1 MDYRWNS
8 LQSDIESLKLNER
21 PQEVIDSFW
30 NFINNIPYVRSLV
43 SADRPYARDLPKD
56 EYGRIIVDITKP
68 HILEDMDYFRPAAI
82 HFQKHGCYTFLR
94 PNKNPNS
101 EFGKWFREELRRC
114 YEGYVR
120 ESDGE
125 WIPGDYYFFLNYCP
139 MLVSKKVNKSSN
151 ASMRVIDF
159 PSVWEGHY
167 YKAHYLEQARIA
179 GKHAAE
185 LASRS
190 KGKAHPYSQIVYT
203 PEGIRLWK
211 DIKIGDYLFGDDG
224 VPTKVVS
231 IPFDDTTDI
240 YKVTLSDGRILECSL
255 GHLFKI
261 RDVRKKNPIRIMSL
275 EEIINEDYYHKRKN
289 GKYEAYFS
297 IPVNGRVEFKE
308 RRVLIDPY
316 TLGLALGD
324 GCFRTGYVNNIMF
337 TSRPEDIPIYR
348 KFCPY
353 TIDKIK
359 GKYSYRIRIPRVR
372 DYLLK
377 YGLEGTDSSSKFIP
391 EDYKYNTSEVRLAVL
406 RGILDTDGTVN
417 NNGIPMLTTTSE
429 RLADDVI
436 WLCRSLGY
444 NTRVFKKQGKYYGKI
459 CKMTYNISI
468 LTNDP
473 VFRLQ
478 RKLVLLTSFGSN
490 YSIARKDWTHIVNV
504 EYSHKE
510 RAKCVTVDN
519 KSHCYLI
526 GDFIVTHNSFWGAA
540 MLAKRFLLGE
550 SKEVKRKVVSYIV
563 AFDKAKL
570 IGGDQTLDKFQYDID
585 FCAQNTQFPSRRLI
599 NALQNMT
606 WQLGYTD
613 LRTGAK
619 KGKLNAVVGKALNDA
634 SKLRGSRG
642 VLYLFEEAGSFPNL
656 RDSYNN
662 LLPSVEEGDN
672 VFGMLFLY
680 GTAGD
685 QDSDFSSMQ
694 EIMYHPDGYHVYG
707 INNVYDL
714 EGQGRR
720 QFTFFF
726 PGYLNRANCYDEN
739 GNSDVTKAILQ
750 ILDDRYVTKYNSS
763 DLATITKKIAE
774 IPITP
779 QEAILRTRNNLFPV
793 TELNNR
799 LNEIDN
805 NPSFYDDVYTGKLVI
820 SSEGEVSYMPSADQP
835 IREYPLRSG
844 SGSVDGAIEFYN
856 LPEKNANGKVFSDRY
871 IAGLDPIDDDQDDS
885 SHSLM
890 SLYVLDLW
898 TDQIVCV
905 YTGRHPYADDCY
917 EEVRKICLFYNARC
931 LYENNK
937 KGIFAYFSRMNCLYL
952 LADTPEY
959 LRDKELIKY
968 SAFGNRAK
976 GYNATLAIN
985 NYANTLIR
993 DWMIKPVTLIRNVDG
1008 EEQEVTVMN
1017 LFKIKDRALLRE
1029 AVQYN
1034 PDANFDRIRALGAL
1048 MLYREE
1054 KMILYQGDLKRDSE
1068 KIEAD
1073 YLGNDPFFEENYRRN
1088 VLERNSFYT
1097 KH

>member
-8 LQSDIESLKLNER
+8 LQSDVETLGLDDK
-21 PQEVIDSFW
+21 PQEIRDSFW

-43 SADRPYARDLPKD
+43 SADRPYARDLQRD
-56 EYGRIIVDITKP
+56 EYGRIVVDITKP

-125 WIPGDYYFFLNYCP
+125 WITGDYYFFLNYCP
-139 MLVSKKVNKSSN
+139 MLVSRKINKDGN

-167 YKAHYLEQARIA
+167 YKSHYLEQARIA

-190 KGKAHPYSQIVYT
+190 KGK
-203 PEGIRLWK
+203 
-211 DIKIGDYLFGDDG
+211 
-224 VPTKVVS
+224 
-231 IPFDDTTDI
+231 
-240 YKVTLSDGRILECSL
+240 
-255 GHLFKI
+255 
-261 RDVRKKNPIRIMSL
+261 
-275 EEIINEDYYHKRKN
+275 
-289 GKYEAYFS
+289 
-297 IPVNGRVEFKE
+297 
-308 RRVLIDPY
+308 
-316 TLGLALGD
+316 
-324 GCFRTGYVNNIMF
+324 
-337 TSRPEDIPIYR
+337 
-348 KFCPY
+348 
-353 TIDKIK
+353 
-359 GKYSYRIRIPRVR
+359 
-372 DYLLK
+372 
-377 YGLEGTDSSSKFIP
+377 
-391 EDYKYNTSEVRLAVL
+391 
-406 RGILDTDGTVN
+406 
-417 NNGIPMLTTTSE
+417 
-429 RLADDVI
+429 
-436 WLCRSLGY
+436 
-444 NTRVFKKQGKYYGKI
+444 
-459 CKMTYNISI
+459 
-468 LTNDP
+468 
-473 VFRLQ
+473 
-478 RKLVLLTSFGSN
+478 
-490 YSIARKDWTHIVNV
+490 
-504 EYSHKE
+504 
-510 RAKCVTVDN
+510 
-519 KSHCYLI
+519 
-526 GDFIVTHNSFWGAA
+526 SFWGAA

-550 SKEVKRKVVSYIV
+550 SREVKRKVVSYIV

-613 LRTGAK
+613 LKTGAK

-685 QDSDFSSMQ
+685 EDSDFSSMQ

-707 INNVYDL
+707 LPNVYDL
-714 EGQGRR
+714 EGQGRK
-720 QFTFFF
+720 QFTYFF
-726 PGYLNRANCYDEN
+726 PGYINRANCYDGN
-739 GNSDVTKAILQ
+739 GNSDVTKALLQ
-750 ILDDRYVTKYNSS
+750 ILEDRYITKYNSS
-763 DLATITKKIAE
+763 DLSTITKKIAE
-774 IPITP
+774 IPVTP
-779 QEAILRTRNNLFPV
+779 QEAILRVKNNLFPV

-805 NPSFYDDVYTGKLVI
+805 NPSFYDDVYTGRLTI
-820 SSEGEVSYMPSADQP
+820 SSGGEVSYIPTADSP
-835 IREYPLRSG
+835 IREYPLRSD
-844 SGSVDGAIEFYN
+844 SGSVEGAIEFYN
-856 LPEKNANGKVFSDRY
+856 LPERNINGKVFNDRY

-993 DWMIKPVTLIRNVDG
+993 DWMIKPVTAIKEVDG
-1008 EEQEVTVMN
+1008 EQQEVTVMN
-1017 LFKIKDRALLRE
+1017 LYKIKDRALLRE

-1034 PDANFDRIRALGAL
+1034 PDANFDRIRAIGAL

-1054 KMILYQGDLKRDSE
+1054 KMILYHGELKRDGD
-1068 KIEAD
+1068 KIESD
-1073 YLGNDPFFEENYRRN
+1073 YLGNDDFFRKNYDDKMSKFSKN
-1088 VLERNSFYT
+1088 
-1097 KH
+1097 